1 MTQTRPLVKFVSL
14 SQWMKELCVR
24 EESDVKRLLRCLN
37 IFVGN
42 VATTLIKCRFA
53 PDNVK
58 HLLLETRHVIAD
70 TRLQM

>member
-1 MTQTRPLVKFVSL
+1 
-14 SQWMKELCVR
+14 VR